1 MSITYIKKIKKIIVF
16 YQTIFYNHFMNLYKE
31 PLSRFL
37 ISYNLCS
44 QRSAKNF
51 VKNNEVVVN
60 GNSIKDASFLVDTE
74 NDTVIVGGK
83 ILPQVKHKYIMLN
96 KREGVECS
104 TVSDSHKTVY
114 DLLKG
119 NFNETELYKL
129 KCVGRLDNNTS
140 GLLLLST
147 NGTFVNQLTSPENE
161 VEKTYFVKLRDS
173 ITDKKSYVL
182 KAEKGI
188 EIPPENKSPA
198 FISKSAFI
206 KWLSDDSLE
215 ITVTEGKF
223 HEIRRIFS
231 ALGNYVVKLKRLKM
245 GDFILDETLNEGEFK
260 FL

>member
-1 MSITYIKKIKKIIVF
+1 
-16 YQTIFYNHFMNLYKE
+16 MNLYKE

-51 VKNNEVVVN
+51 IKNNEVVVN

-96 KREGVECS
+96 KPEGVVCS

-147 NGTFVNQLTSPENE
+147 NGTFVNQLTSPENK

-173 ITDKKSYVL
+173 ITDKKSYVCHTKNFKYIL
-182 KAEKGI
+182 Y
-188 EIPPENKSPA
+188 NQTVQLR
-198 FISKSAFI
+198 
-206 KWLSDDSLE
+206 LS
-215 ITVTEGKF
+215 
-223 HEIRRIFS
+223 
-231 ALGNYVVKLKRLKM
+231 
-245 GDFILDETLNEGEFK
+245 
-260 FL
+260 

>member
-1 MSITYIKKIKKIIVF
+1 M
-16 YQTIFYNHFMNLYKE
+16 L
-31 PLSRFL
+31 
-37 ISYNLCS
+37 
-44 QRSAKNF
+44 NF
-51 VKNNEVVVN
+51 V
-60 GNSIKDASFLVDTE
+60 
-74 NDTVIVGGK
+74 
-83 ILPQVKHKYIMLN
+83 IL
-96 KREGVECS
+96 
-104 TVSDSHKTVY
+104 
-114 DLLKG
+114 
-119 NFNETELYKL
+119 
-129 KCVGRLDNNTS
+129 
-140 GLLLLST
+140 
-147 NGTFVNQLTSPENE
+147 
-161 VEKTYFVKLRDS
+161 
-173 ITDKKSYVL
+173 L